1 MAKANHN
8 SSKPRA
14 RKPKVKPHEAII
26 NNLSGNE
33 KFRAIMERY
42 INNRLGPE
50 LLHPD
55 YVYEVGAQAQPSAP
69 SSQYNIPNELQ
80 NVVAEAVKFNE
91 TFSAFVDEMVGPIPS
106 TAEDGG
112 AKFPPVNCYVSYLLF
127 STHTLRRLTESN
139 QALFK
144 RLREY
149 L

>member
-26 NNLSGNE
+26 NSLRGNE
-33 KFRAIMERY
+33 KFQAIMDRY
-42 INNRLGPE
+42 INDRLGGTE

-55 YVYEVGAQAQPSAP
+55 YVYEAGQPQAPTP
-69 SSQYNIPNELQ
+69 SSQYTIPNELQ
-80 NVVAEAVKFNE
+80 SVVAEAVKFNE
-91 TFSAFVDEMVGPIPS
+91 TLSAFVDEMVGVVPA
-106 TAEDGG
+106 TDTDGG
-112 AKFPPVNCYVSYLLF
+112 AKFPPVNCYVSDLLF
-127 STHTLRRLTESN
+127 SIHTLRRLTESN
-139 QALFK
+139 QALYK

>member
-26 NNLSGNE
+26 NSLSGNE
-33 KFRAIMERY
+33 KFQAIMERY
-42 INNRLGPE
+42 INGRLGDNI
-50 LLHPD
+50 LHPD
-55 YVYEVGAQAQPSAP
+55 YVYEVAERAEHKPSA
-69 SSQYNIPNELQ
+69 QYSIPNELQ

-91 TFSAFVDEMVGPIPS
+91 TFSTFVDEIVGPLPT

-112 AKFPPVNCYVSYLLF
+112 AKFPPVNCYVSDLLF
-127 STHTLRRLTESN
+127 SIHTLRRLTESN

>member
-26 NNLSGNE
+26 NSLGGNE

-42 INNRLGPE
+42 INNRLGADI
-50 LLHPD
+50 LHPD
-55 YVYEVGAQAQPSAP
+55 YIYKEMQPEVPTP
-69 SSQYNIPNELQ
+69 SSQYSIPNELQ

-91 TFSAFVDEMVGPIPS
+91 TFSTFVDEMVGPIPA

-112 AKFPPVNCYVSYLLF
+112 AKFPPVNCYVSDLLF